1 MEIYVH
7 IPFCVKKCSYCDFF
21 SGPHTAEEQK
31 RYFDELKEEIVLT
44 PYGGGT
50 VSSVFF
56 GGGTPSIAAPQ
67 EIAAVLELL
76 RKTFHLEADAE
87 ISMEANPGTLT
98 AEKLY
103 IYKQAGVNRLSL
115 GLQSPDGGM
124 LKKLGRIHDYET
136 FLKSFEEVRAA
147 GFQNVNIDLMSGL
160 PGETAEG
167 FEKGL
172 KQVLTLKPEHLSVY
186 SLIIEENT
194 PFYVLYGENPDGTP
208 AEKAGELPG
217 EETDRLI
224 YHRTGEILA
233 ENGYER
239 YEISNYAR
247 QGFACRHNIGYWT
260 GEEYLGFGAAAASY
274 VDGKR
279 FKNPAKMDYLSGPYE
294 ETEVLTED
302 VKRAEFMIL
311 GLRMARG
318 VSEAEF
324 ERRFGRKMEDI
335 YGDVIRKHEKYGT
348 ITRAEGR
355 VFLTEYGLDAANI
368 VMADFL

>member
-1 MEIYVH
+1 M
-7 IPFCVKKCSYCDFF
+7 
-21 SGPHTAEEQK
+21 
-31 RYFDELKEEIVLT
+31 
-44 PYGGGT
+44 
-50 VSSVFF
+50 
-56 GGGTPSIAAPQ
+56 
-67 EIAAVLELL
+67 
-76 RKTFHLEADAE
+76 
-87 ISMEANPGTLT
+87 
-98 AEKLY
+98 
-103 IYKQAGVNRLSL
+103 
-115 GLQSPDGGM
+115 
-124 LKKLGRIHDYET
+124 
-136 FLKSFEEVRAA
+136 RAA
-147 GFQNVNIDLMSGL
+147 GFTNVNIDLMSGL

-194 PFYVLYGENPDGTP
+194 PFYALYGENPDGTP
-208 AEKAGELPG
+208 AGMAGELPG

-247 QGFACRHNIGYWT
+247 PGFACRHNIGYWS

-302 VKRAEFMIL
+302 AKRTEFMIL
-311 GLRMARG
+311 GLRMIRG
-318 VSEAEF
+318 VSETEF
-324 ERRFGRKMEDI
+324 EHRFGRKMEDI

-348 ITRAEGR
+348 LTRAEGR